1 MSGLCMQ
8 ASLLIMHPEPHSGPK
23 WSVSYEAGGGS
34 ATQYAAIATRSLVV
48 QSARAP
54 PGTMATSSAQ
64 RRIIAK
70 AEMKDEAILYS
81 YTALAACSVLHAV
94 RCVRAWYDC
103 RLYSRTAVGWSASA
117 SIRGGSLMSGYSQA
131 SQMGV
136 FEHIRDPSYS
146 RTS

>member
-64 RRIIAK
+64 RRIIA
-70 AEMKDEAILYS
+70 EGDEGRGYTIS
-81 YTALAACSVLHAV
+81 YI
-94 RCVRAWYDC
+94 
-103 RLYSRTAVGWSASA
+103 RL
-117 SIRGGSLMSGYSQA
+117 
-131 SQMGV
+131 
-136 FEHIRDPSYS
+136 
-146 RTS
+146 